1 MQIIVQ
7 NFKIFCSKK
16 IQKIQ
21 NSIPPRKKILTP
33 DLRPTIFYTNSDPE
47 FMLCRVPN

>member
-16 IQKIQ
+16 IQKIK
-21 NSIPPRKKILTP
+21 NSIPPRKKNP
-33 DLRPTIFYTNSDPE
+33 DARPTAYYI
-47 FMLCRVPN
+47 LHK